1 MSGLKWE
8 FSFKDFEHVAKV
20 GCIECRVNKHHDT
33 WWFCNVTQAEE
44 LSSEVA
50 AKASSEV
57 ALRAMFED
65 LREHFE
71 PVPVLRWQTNAD
83 DGRSEASV
91 GPWRLV
97 ASEHDWTVRHLEGP
111 IVADAGCSRPSS
123 DEHARRA
130 AEDALRSL
138 GVAFRTEVPR

>member
-1 MSGLKWE
+1 MSKPLEWR
-8 FSFKDFEHVAKV
+8 FSRDGEWIAEV
-20 GCIECRVNKHHDT
+20 GCVECMVSSTRDNG
-33 WWFCNVTQAEE
+33 WYFSCETQAEGLRGPE
-44 LSSEVA
+44 QAKDAAQDALVA
-50 AKASSEV
+50 MRDALV
-57 ALRAMFED
+57 AHLA
-65 LREHFE
+65 
-71 PVPVLRWQTNAD
+71 PVLRWSTNAD

-123 DEHARRA
+123 DESARRS

-138 GVAFRTEVPR
+138 GVAFRTEAPR